1 MAGFH
6 QLPYKLH
13 VDELSCTK
21 LTLQFLRLFALYYR
35 LLCYYSFLLLIL
47 LRVSLQFLKICL
59 RATLNPN

>member
-47 LRVSLQFLKICL
+47 LREFPFNSLKF
-59 RATLNPN
+59 AYAPH

>member
-1 MAGFH
+1 VSTNSMAGFH

-35 LLCYYSFLLLIL
+35 LLC
-47 LRVSLQFLKICL
+47 
-59 RATLNPN
+59 